1 MYDFKR
7 YSFPEE
13 RKKNTFIYGFFSL
26 LFILVIVIFT
36 LISEKPVANNKKIA
50 SSNLSSVENKLIVD
64 GIKMEDDTPPVESEG
79 EIIFDDSFDDDIDLS
94 NIVVADSNTSK
105 KKEKKYDIEE
115 LKKKDKRWHHT
126 KYQIKKNDNIW
137 KISQK
142 FDTSYKLILLAN
154 NIDNPDYLKPG
165 KVILV
170 PNRKGVYHKVEKGQ
184 SLMTIARQYKVPLD
198 IIIVNNSLK
207 DSNRVIYGQTIFI
220 PDVQINFSNRR
231 DDKLIAKKEPAH
243 QNSKVTSNISLLWP
257 VNGKITSSFGT
268 RKNPLGKGRQFHCGL
283 DISCDVGTPVRAS
296 LDGTVIYSG
305 WKDGYGNVV
314 VLKHDKGYIS
324 VYGHNSNNLV
334 QEGDTVQKGQV
345 IAHSGMTGSVTGAHV
360 HFEFRKYLTPL
371 NPLRYLKEK

>member
-13 RKKNTFIYGFFSL
+13 RKKNSFIYGFFSL
-26 LFILVIVIFT
+26 LFILIIVIFT
-36 LISEKPVANNKKIA
+36 LIAEKPQANNKKIA

-64 GIKMEDDTPPVESEG
+64 GIKMEDDTPPLESEG
-79 EIIFDDSFDDDIDLS
+79 EIIFDDTFDDDIDLS
-94 NIVVADSNTSK
+94 NIVVDSPKSK
-105 KKEKKYDIEE
+105 KKEKIFNIDE

-126 KYQIKKNDNIW
+126 RYKIQKNDTIW
-137 KISQK
+137 SIAQK

-154 NIDNPDYLKPG
+154 TIDNPDKIKPG
-165 KVILV
+165 ETILV
-170 PNRKGVYHKVEKGQ
+170 PNRKGVFHRVKNGQ
-184 SLMTIARQYKVPLD
+184 SLIAISRQYKVPLKD
-198 IIIVNNSLK
+198 IVANNSMK
-207 DSNRVIYGQTIFI
+207 DQNHLIYGHTIFI
-220 PDVQINFSNRR
+220 PDAQINLKDTEDNTY
-231 DDKLIAKKEPAH
+231 IAKKELL
-243 QNSKVTSNISLLWP
+243 NVNNTIKSNLSLLWP

-283 DISCDVGTPVRAS
+283 DISCDVGTPVKAA

-324 VYGHNSNNLV
+324 VYGHNSSNLV
-334 QEGDTVQKGQV
+334 NEGDSVQKGQV
-345 IAHSGMTGSVTGAHV
+345 IARSGMTGSVTGAHV
-360 HFEFRKYLTPL
+360 HFEFRKYITPL